1 MPESWTD
8 FFAGIRVSTIPP
20 QVGRRSGILQSMA
33 ERRPSNSELKLL
45 KIEQE
50 EAERAD
56 QPGILELFDRAEQ
69 ERAEDAPLARDD
81 ADE

>member
-1 MPESWTD
+1 
-8 FFAGIRVSTIPP
+8 
-20 QVGRRSGILQSMA
+20 MA